1 MVYFD
6 FHRAP
11 GIRLLR
17 WAKGGGR
24 WSGLAYGPCGWQSLM
39 PRLSMWLGEVKR
51 DLETPDLWA
60 ELQREAKLLGVG
72 SSELI
77 ENTPFTPDEQKE
89 IAKRLNELA
98 KYLKLTYSLSQ
109 AQMKA
114 LDEKVDYFI
123 EASNRVG
130 RKDWLN
136 IFIGGIFGYILSAA
150 VPTES
155 ARNIFLSS
163 LRAIGL
169 LYPELLI
176 E

>member
-1 MVYFD
+1 
-6 FHRAP
+6 
-11 GIRLLR
+11 
-17 WAKGGGR
+17 
-24 WSGLAYGPCGWQSLM
+24 
-39 PRLSMWLGEVKR
+39 
-51 DLETPDLWA
+51 
-60 ELQREAKLLGVG
+60 
-72 SSELI
+72 
-77 ENTPFTPDEQKE
+77 
-89 IAKRLNELA
+89 
-98 KYLKLTYSLSQ
+98 
-109 AQMKA
+109 MKA